1 MTLQLI
7 LFLAYLNA
15 AYPRTAQPIA
25 WEALILHKPVAKIH

>member
-15 AYPRTAQPIA
+15 KYPLTAQPIVSPNQP
-25 WEALILHKPVAKIH
+25 EKDTAK

>member
-15 AYPRTAQPIA
+15 AYPRTAQPIVMVGEVLQVRA
-25 WEALILHKPVAKIH
+25 ERRS